1 MARIK
6 IGIDVGGS
14 FVKAGRVDLDRGVVI
29 GKRIRIET
37 PVPATPEAIARAAA
51 GLVDA
56 LETEG
61 AIGIGFPA
69 VIRDGWVATAN
80 NIDESWIGVNAI
92 EAFEKAAGRKVHM
105 INDADAAGL
114 AEAAFGAAHGV
125 VGTVVVLTFGTGI
138 GSALLCDGKL
148 LPNVELG
155 QIELGGVRPA
165 ELHYSARAR
174 TSEGLSWE
182 MWAKRIDEFLQH
194 VALLFDPTLIVVG
207 GGVSRK
213 WDRIGPFLSGG
224 LPIVRARLG
233 NNAGIVGAATL
244 AASD

>member
-14 FVKAGRVDLDRGVVI
+14 FVKAGRVDLDRGVVV
-29 GKRIRIET
+29 GDRIRIET
-37 PVPATPEAIARAAA
+37 PVPATPEAIARTTA
-51 GLVDA
+51 GLVDE
-56 LETEG
+56 LGTEG

-80 NIDESWIGVNAI
+80 NIDESWIGVDAI
-92 EAFEKAAGRKVHM
+92 EAFEKAAGRKVY
-105 INDADAAGL
+105 IVNDADAAGL
-114 AEAAFGAAHGV
+114 AEAAFGAAYGV
-125 VGTVVVLTFGTGI
+125 GGTVVVLTFGTGI
-138 GSALLCDGKL
+138 GSALLFDGKL

-165 ELHYSARAR
+165 ELRYSARAR
-174 TSEGLSWE
+174 RREGLSWE
-182 MWAKRIDEFLQH
+182 TWVKRIDQYLQH

-213 WDRIGPFLSGG
+213 WDRISPLLSGG
-224 LPIVRARLG
+224 LPIVGAKLG

-244 AASD
+244 TASD